1 MLSCSPLKK
10 EGVEKIT
17 MLQFLHVPLLTLSV
31 PISNPTKTGCCESG
45 NQTKVARKKGWSAPL
60 PSLMYPQCQLT
71 SPG

>member
-17 MLQFLHVPLLTLSV
+17 TLQFLHVPLLTLPV
-31 PISNPTKTGCCESG
+31 PLSNPTKTGCCESG
-45 NQTKVARKKGWSAPL
+45 NQSKVPRKKGVECP
-60 PSLMYPQCQLT
+60 PPFPQCQLT